1 MMKERMN
8 FMMNALR
15 GQVSSDLN
23 ELVHQT
29 DSPFIASVTLFP
41 FPLKFRMLQVKAY
54 DRTKDPLDHLK
65 SIKTMMHLQGVV
77 VEIMCRAFPTTL
89 KGPTRVW

>member
-1 MMKERMN
+1 
-8 FMMNALR
+8 
-15 GQVSSDLN
+15 
-23 ELVHQT
+23 
-29 DSPFIASVTLFP
+29 
-41 FPLKFRMLQVKAY
+41 MLQVKAY